1 MAYNYSVLSH
11 LFQKAIAAQNPGM
24 SRDQR
29 IELRN
34 NKGHELTFQRYHR
47 YAGKCSAKFKS
58 EHFPGPLDLTAV
70 IKLFRTVSLADMLR
84 YLDHLKLKHPELVE
98 LLTIG
103 KSSLG
108 QPLKVIKISTGQLT
122 KNGEI
127 KPAIWIDGGEFN
139 RLRLLQCCP
148 ALGSYGQFR
157 ISLVT
162 RPFLPLNS
170 HSCSTDVRT
179 ALSLFSYGPPRVQH
193 AVVSDCQATGS

>member
-1 MAYNYSVLSH
+1 MTYNYSVLSH
-11 LFQKAIAAQNPGM
+11 LFQKAIATQNPGM
-24 SRDQR
+24 SREQR

-58 EHFPGPLDLTAV
+58 HRFTDPLDLTTI
-70 IKLFRTVSLADMLR
+70 IKLSRTVSLADMLR
-84 YLDHLKLKHPELVE
+84 YLDYLSLKYPELVE
-98 LLTIG
+98 MLTIG

-122 KNGEI
+122 KNGEV

-139 RLRLLQCCP
+139 RLHLLQCCP
-148 ALGSYGQFR
+148 ALGFYGQFR

-162 RPFLPLNS
+162 RPFLPLSS
-170 HSCSTDVRT
+170 HSCSTYE
-179 ALSLFSYGPPRVQH
+179 LY
-193 AVVSDCQATGS
+193 